1 MNKHGILGGQGKLV
15 SLGISSVALVALA
28 TGTMVSMALFTDTET
43 DDNTF
48 TTGTIVLDAT
58 KIAALNLT
66 TSALM
71 PGDAIS
77 SPVTV
82 ENDGTAQLRYA
93 VSQTSTN
100 ADAKD
105 LRDSLLL
112 VVRTEDTGGG
122 AFGTDGDYCDDAN
135 GTVVRASA
143 AIGASGNLVG
153 DPAQGSNSGD
163 RTLNSGASEVLCF
176 YVSLNIAAPNTSQGA
191 STTTTFTF
199 AAEQTANN

>member
-1 MNKHGILGGQGKLV
+1 MKKAGILGGHGKLV
-15 SLGISSVALVALA
+15 TLGISSVALVALA

-71 PGDAIS
+71 PGDAIR
-77 SPVTV
+77 SPVSV

-100 ADAKD
+100 ADTKD

-112 VVRTEDTGGG
+112 VIRTEDTGGG

-176 YVSLNIAAPNTSQGA
+176 YVSLDIAAPNTSQGA